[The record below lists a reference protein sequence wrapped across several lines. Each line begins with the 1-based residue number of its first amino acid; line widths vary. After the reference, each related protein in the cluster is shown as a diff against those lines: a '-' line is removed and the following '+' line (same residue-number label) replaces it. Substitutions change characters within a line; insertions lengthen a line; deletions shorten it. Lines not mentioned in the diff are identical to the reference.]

1 MHHPL
6 RFATPLLASFALLV
20 GCASDG
26 VEVSTTFDPLTAFP
40 AQARYAWDTRANA
53 LPDDPRL
60 AQLDL
65 DRIITEAA
73 DEEFALHGYHRETAA
88 AAPEFHL
95 SYEVAVHSWI
105 GADNSR
111 SVASLSL
118 LLTEA
123 STGRRVWLGFGRA
136 EVQMGLSRSERKQ
149 RMRRAIASILEG
161 FPPKQRGR

>member
-1 MHHPL
+1 MHRPRRVTTHL
-6 RFATPLLASFALLV
+6 FIGLALLV

-40 AQARYAWDTRANA
+40 ARARYAWDVRANK
-53 LPDDPRL
+53 LPSDPRL

-73 DEEFALHGYHRETAA
+73 DEEFALHGYQRATAA
-88 AAPEFHL
+88 DAPQFHL

-118 LLTEA
+118 LFTEA

-136 EVQMGLSRSERKQ
+136 EVQMGLSPGERKQ
-149 RMRRAIASILEG
+149 RMRRAIARILEG
-161 FPPKQRGR
+161 FPPKQRGS